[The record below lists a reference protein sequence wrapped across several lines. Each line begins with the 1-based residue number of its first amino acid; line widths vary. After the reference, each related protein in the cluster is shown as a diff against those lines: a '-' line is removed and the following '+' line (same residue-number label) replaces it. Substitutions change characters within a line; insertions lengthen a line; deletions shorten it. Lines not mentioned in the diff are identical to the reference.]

1 MNVQNKTITCY
12 KENTKMNS
20 NGNLIVMSQWPFYY
34 FLVSAIKAMGTALAQ
49 IKYTQ
54 FRGQGMRRVLCG
66 GGRWALVNRAKSFS
80 SQKDVNG
87 NA

>member
-1 MNVQNKTITCY
+1 
-12 KENTKMNS
+12 
-20 NGNLIVMSQWPFYY
+20 
-34 FLVSAIKAMGTALAQ
+34 MGTVLAQ

-54 FRGQGMRRVLCG
+54 FRGQGMKRVLCG

-80 SQKDVNG
+80 SQKDVSG